1 MISPVIE
8 KRIEKLEALVKE
20 LEIVCEEDGWTDY
33 AIKILEEIWII
44 AYVLEDDNEDAET
57 ILSDVVKKKQNG
69 FLDEKRIDDE
79 ENGGHGNTSIPFGL
93 CEREGIPVDPGWTP
107 RDAWDA
113 LAKKG
118 YSPASVYEHLK
129 KTGYATEET
138 EKDFNKNKL
147 GNIPERVYKALKS
160 KRDEAIFFSNCAS
173 FKNGGEYRRSVDVA
187 KEYAETNKGTTMGM
201 LLSDCDD
208 GDMEEWD
215 PHNSQSRSTWTDA
228 SRAFAEQASGD
239 VRVIMR
245 PPLRKGNIFETV
257 EFPTLKKN
265 QRVTSVVA
273 VNPDTGE
280 TTVLLRRR
288 KKKA

>member
-1 MISPVIE
+1 MISPVVE
-8 KRIEKLEALVKE
+8 KRIEKLDSLIDE
-20 LEIVCEEDGWTDY
+20 LGVVSEDGWTDY
-33 AIKILEEIWII
+33 AVKILGEIWII
-44 AYVLEDDNEDAET
+44 AYVLDDEDENAEK
-57 ILSDVVKKKQNG
+57 ILSDTIKEKQR
-69 FLDEKRIDDE
+69 KDDE
-79 ENGGHGNTSIPFGL
+79 DSHGNTSIPFGL
-93 CEREGIPVDPGWTP
+93 CEREGIPIDPSWTP

-138 EKDFNKNKL
+138 ERDFNKNKL
-147 GNIPERVYKALKS
+147 GNIPEKVYMALKS

-173 FKNGGEYRRSVDVA
+173 FKNDGEYRRSVDVA

-273 VNPDTGE
+273 INPDTGE
-280 TTVLLRRR
+280 MTVLFRRR